1 MDITDFLQNVT
12 FEMFFLAVIV
22 VCLTTFIKIPIKNN
36 THTLNEDKRKAINSV
51 IVLIPI
57 VLSFVL
63 SILYCGIF
71 ENVWFTLSCF
81 KFAINVWALSFI
93 LYSFGERTII
103 ISNGII
109 KKE

>member
-22 VCLTTFIKIPIKNN
+22 VCLTTFIKIPIKNK

-71 ENVWFTLSCF
+71 ENVWFTLGCF

-93 LYSFGERTII
+93 LYSFGERTTI
-103 ISNGII
+103 ISNGIT